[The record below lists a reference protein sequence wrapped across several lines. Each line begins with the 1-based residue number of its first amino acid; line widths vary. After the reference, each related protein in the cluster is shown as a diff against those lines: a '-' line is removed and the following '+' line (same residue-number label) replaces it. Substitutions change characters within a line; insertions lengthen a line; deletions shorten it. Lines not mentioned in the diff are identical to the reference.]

1 MANPSSSTTSTLGLS
16 LFYEGVKVDNDTF
29 NDNFTKIDNA
39 LKGVMMFE
47 KLVGTT
53 TISLGGNNSAVTT
66 NYATT
71 NFDFMVIKVF
81 GSTAADA
88 YASQKGAGMIGNIP
102 EIRIPKPTAN
112 TNYLLPRYYQSE
124 ADGDISYGTFTLSTT
139 GITVPAV
146 SSGAQYRYN
155 GAMVI
160 EFYKY
165 ATS

>member
-1 MANPSSSTTSTLGLS
+1 MANPSSSTTPTLGLD
-16 LFYEGVKVDNDTF
+16 LLYEGVKVDNDIF
-29 NDNFTKIDNA
+29 NNNFTKIDNA

-53 TISLGGNNSAVTT
+53 TVSLSGNNSAVTT

-71 NFDFMVIKVF
+71 NFDFMIIKVF
-81 GSTAADA
+81 GSTATDSYGA
-88 YASQKGAGMIGNIP
+88 QKGAGMIGNVP
-102 EIRIPKPTAN
+102 EIKIPKPTAN
-112 TNYLLPRYYQSE
+112 INYYLPRYYHSE
-124 ADGDISYGTFTLSTT
+124 GDGDITYNNFILSTT

-146 SSGAQYRYN
+146 SSGAQYRYS

-165 ATS
+165 ATA